1 MKTQQIIIGIALVF
15 IAGLLFVTSG
25 VADNIEWAVSRQLD
39 LKAPSLD
46 VCASAD
52 GKWLYILSAG
62 EVAVYSFADDKIV
75 NRIPIDKA
83 FDKMAYVKEKNAL
96 VVTSHTGNQ
105 LQIIQLDVV
114 YQFNLSGLP
123 YKGPR
128 DAPVT
133 LVAFGDYQ

>member
-1 MKTQQIIIGIALVF
+1 MKKQQIIIGIVLVF
-15 IAGLLFVTSG
+15 IASLLFATSG
-25 VADNIEWAVSRQLD
+25 VADNIEWSVSGQLD
-39 LKAPSLD
+39 LKTPSLD

-83 FDKMAYVKEKNAL
+83 FDRMAYVKEKNAL
-96 VVTSHTGNQ
+96 VVTSHAGNQ

-114 YQFNLSGLP
+114 YQFTLSGLP